1 MSYRQDQYDAD
12 RIPALQ
18 ACGHIS
24 PTVEGDCCAKCT
36 LLALA
41 EETRDGIAAGDELW
55 AGEMAERAAHVAGE
69 ASLLRW
75 VSDDERL

>member
-18 ACGHIS
+18 PCGHVS
-24 PTVEGDCCAKCT
+24 PTIEGDCCAKCT

-41 EETRDGIAAGDELW
+41 EEVRGGIEVGDEFW
-55 AGEMAERAAHVAGE
+55 AGEMAERAAHVASE
-69 ASLLRW
+69 ASLLHW
-75 VSDDERL
+75 VPGDEQ